1 MVAELDNATILDN
14 TSIEEQYREEIERGR
29 QLYRETVLPQL
40 KADGR
45 ANRGDM
51 VVIDIHSGE
60 FEIDSDDSAASF
72 RLFAR
77 CPDAFTWTERIG
89 YKVPHAIGG
98 GMVLDDAF

>member
-1 MVAELDNATILDN
+1 MVAELDNTGILDN

-29 QLYRETVLPQL
+29 QLYRQTILPQL

-51 VVIDIHSGE
+51 VVIDICSGE
-60 FEIDSDDSAASF
+60 FEVDSDDSAASF
-72 RLFAR
+72 RLFER